1 MKTVLIAEDEKSIR
15 EFIIINLQIA
25 DYCVLEAANGKEA
38 LNIFK
43 ENSDKIDIAILDI
56 MMPEMDGVE
65 LCRKIREINVNVGII
80 FLTAKTQEEDK
91 VEGLK
96 AGADDYVQKP
106 FSTAELIARVDSLY
120 RRVEYS
126 KKLTSGIT
134 TDTIRLGIFELD
146 LKKHILRKN
155 NEVIELTH
163 IEFQILEC
171 FFTSPNTSIERG
183 YFLEKVWGDPYY
195 GDDKVVDVNIRRLRL
210 KIEDTPSVPKHLL
223 TVWGQG
229 YKWNE

>member
-1 MKTVLIAEDEKSIR
+1 MKTALIAEDEKSIR
-15 EFIIINLQIA
+15 EFIIINLKIA
-25 DYCVLEAANGKEA
+25 GYNVIEAENGREA
-38 LNIFK
+38 IDKYK
-43 ENSDKIDIAILDI
+43 ENAGSIDIAILDI
-56 MMPEMDGVE
+56 MMPEIDGVE
-65 LCRKIREINVNVGII
+65 VCRQIREVNVNVGII

-91 VEGLK
+91 VEGLR

-126 KKLTSGIT
+126 KKLTSDIT
-134 TDTIRLGIFELD
+134 SDKIRLGRFELD
-146 LKKHILRKN
+146 LKKHVLKKDDS
-155 NEVIELTH
+155 VIELTH

-171 FFTSPNTSIERG
+171 FFSAPGTSIERG
-183 YFLEKVWGDPYY
+183 YFLDKVWGDPYF

-210 KIEDTPSVPKHLL
+210 KIEDNPSTPKHLI

>member
-1 MKTVLIAEDEKSIR
+1 MKTALIAEDEKSIR
-15 EFIIINLQIA
+15 EFIIINLKIA
-25 DYCVLEAANGKEA
+25 GYDVIEAENGREA
-38 LNIFK
+38 IEKFK
-43 ENSDKIDIAILDI
+43 ENAESIDIAILDI
-56 MMPEMDGVE
+56 MMPETDGIEV
-65 LCRKIREINVNVGII
+65 CRQIREINVNVGII

-91 VEGLK
+91 VTGLK
-96 AGADDYVQKP
+96 AGADDYVPKP

-126 KKLTSGIT
+126 KKLTSDARS
-134 TDTIRLGIFELD
+134 DTIKLGRFELD
-146 LKKHILRKN
+146 LKKHILKKD
-155 NEVIELTH
+155 NEIIDLTH

-171 FFTSPNTSIERG
+171 FFTTPNKSIERG
-183 YFLEKVWGDPYY
+183 YFLDKVWGDPYY

-210 KIEDTPSVPKHLL
+210 KIEDNPSTPKHLL